1 MIKIGRFSF
10 KNEAEL
16 FQYTMDRYFRKV
28 PPIPTNIYL
37 NQSEALKVEHR
48 VKLAKICHFPSIIN
62 TLYRDENEQVRK
74 SVETNDFWILVGK
87 IQDVLGFD
95 KKERKQFAR
104 SEFNKILVV
113 LLMFEDDI
121 EILSETLMN
130 PSISIKM
137 ITIYIKLLTKRGKGK
152 KDEQILAES
161 KKILKEKKSR
171 IIKAAEINKAFKDL
185 NDQKN
190 VDLLIHY
197 LSNDDKVVRK
207 AVTNI
212 LMDADP
218 KFILQIIDIII
229 EGTVI
234 NSELDQYICLSEV
247 LSVVRKRENLK
258 RASIS
263 KLNLTSKQLEGKRYH
278 SIADYF
284 YQTLSRK
291 KRMIIKSCVEDLT
304 NFDKIILLS
313 LGHCDP
319 EIEVRQLASSILT
332 LKDLFVLAQDIS
344 TPQNI
349 FKRILNILDEHPDEH
364 VHQNVVKIYE
374 EESKRLWNRLKE
386 LETILQ
392 AYFDVIFQSLGF
404 VEINQYISAV
414 KSIQQTEKYL
424 QNFWYK
430 FSPQLQKK
438 LTSTDPTFKQ
448 VKKTF
453 TNAVTIIEADVSPSK
468 MMELDHVQNM
478 IEQIIELRN
487 FDIEGLRQGAA
498 ESLDEELLRKA
509 RRIWQSALSQYL
521 GRIKSLNEMLK
532 IKFRTL
538 APDVIDKT
546 ILLNKDF
553 LEVFNEIEEIHK
565 NKVMCSLP
573 HACQVCNRRGCAAER
588 FLTEVHFLLQ
598 ELLDNFVEE

>member
-1 MIKIGRFSF
+1 MIKIGRFTF
-10 KNEAEL
+10 KTETEF
-16 FQYTMDRYFRKV
+16 FQYTMERYFRKV
-28 PPIPTNIYL
+28 PPVPTNVYL

-48 VKLAKICHFPSIIN
+48 VKLAQICHFPSIIN
-62 TLYRDENEQVRK
+62 TLYRDENPQVRK
-74 SVETNDFWILVGK
+74 AVENNDFWILIGK

-104 SEFNKILVV
+104 SEFNKMMIV

-130 PSISIKM
+130 PSVSIKM
-137 ITIYIKLLTKRGKGK
+137 ITTYIDLLKKRGKGK
-152 KDEQILAES
+152 KDEQILNES

-171 IIKAAEINKAFKDL
+171 VLKAAEINKAFKDL
-185 NDQKN
+185 KVQKN

-212 LMDADP
+212 FTDADP
-218 KFILQIIDIII
+218 KFILQISNEII
-229 EGTVI
+229 EG
-234 NSELDQYICLSEV
+234 NSTETELDQYICLSEV
-247 LSVVRKRENLK
+247 LSVVRKRDDLK
-258 RASIS
+258 RTSVN
-263 KLNLTSKQLEGKRYH
+263 KLKLSEKQLEGKRYH

-284 YQTLSRK
+284 YQILSRK
-291 KRMIIKSCVEDLT
+291 KRMLIKSCVDELT
-304 NFDKIILLS
+304 SFDKIILLS
-313 LGHCDP
+313 LGHCDTEN
-319 EIEVRQLASSILT
+319 EIRQLASSILT
-332 LKDLFVLAQDIS
+332 LKELFTLVQDIS
-344 TPQNI
+344 TPQHI
-349 FKRILNILDEHPDEH
+349 FKKILNILDEHPDEH
-364 VHQNVVKIYE
+364 VHQNVTRIYE
-374 EESKRLWNRLKE
+374 DESKRLWNRLKE

-424 QNFWYK
+424 QSFWYK

-438 LTSTDPTFKQ
+438 LSATDPTFKD

-453 TNAVTIIEADVSPSK
+453 TNAVTIIEADVSPPK

-487 FDIEGLRQGAA
+487 FDIEGLRKGAA
-498 ESLDEELLRKA
+498 ESLDEELLDKA
-509 RRIWQSALSQYL
+509 KRIWQSALSQYL

-573 HACQVCNRRGCAAER
+573 NACQVCNRRGCAAER

>member
-1 MIKIGRFSF
+1 
-10 KNEAEL
+10 
-16 FQYTMDRYFRKV
+16 MDRYFRKV
-28 PPIPTNIYL
+28 PPVPINIYL
-37 NQSEALKVEHR
+37 NQSKSLKIENR
-48 VKLAKICHFPSIIN
+48 IKLAQICHFPSVIN
-62 TLYRDENEQVRK
+62 TLYRDENSQVRK
-74 SVETNDFWILVGK
+74 AIEKNDFWILIGK

-104 SEFNKILVV
+104 SEFNKILIV

-121 EILSETLMN
+121 EILSEILMN
-130 PSISIKM
+130 PSISINM
-137 ITIYIKLLTKRGKGK
+137 ITTYVKLLTKRGKGK
-152 KDEQILAES
+152 KDEQILTES

-171 IIKAAEINKAFKDL
+171 IIKAAEINKAFKNL
-185 NDQKN
+185 NIKKN
-190 VDLLIHY
+190 VDLLIQY
-197 LSNDDKVVRK
+197 LSNEDKIVRK

-212 LMDADP
+212 LTDANP
-218 KFILQIIDIII
+218 IFILQISNEII
-229 EGTVI
+229 EGESVL
-234 NSELDQYICLSEV
+234 SELDQYICLTEV
-247 LSVVRKRENLK
+247 LTVVRKRENLK
-258 RASIS
+258 RESVKA
-263 KLNLTSKQLEGKRYH
+263 LNLTEKQLDGKRYH

-284 YQTLSRK
+284 YQILSRK
-291 KRMIIKSCVEDLT
+291 KRMLVKSCVEDLT

-313 LGHCDP
+313 LGHCDTDI
-319 EIEVRQLASSILT
+319 EIRQLAASILT
-332 LKDLFVLAQDIS
+332 LKDLFAIVQDVS
-344 TPQNI
+344 TPQSI
-349 FKRILNILDEHPDEH
+349 FKRILGILDEHPDER
-364 VHQNVVKIYE
+364 VNQSVLKIHE

-404 VEINQYISAV
+404 VEINQYIGGV

-438 LTSTDPTFKQ
+438 LTANEAIFQQ

-468 MMELDHVQNM
+468 MMELEHVQNM
-478 IEQIIELRN
+478 IEQIIELKN

-498 ESLDEELLRKA
+498 ESLDEELLKKA

-565 NKVMCSLP
+565 TRVMCSLP
-573 HACQVCNRRGCAAER
+573 HTCQVCNRRGCAAER

>member
-1 MIKIGRFSF
+1 LIKIGRFSF
-10 KNEAEL
+10 KTEAEF
-16 FQYTMDRYFRKV
+16 FQYSMERYFRKV
-28 PPIPTNIYL
+28 PPVPTNIYL

-48 VKLAKICHFPSIIN
+48 IKLAKICHFPSIIN
-62 TLYRDENEQVRK
+62 TLYRDENAQVRK
-74 SVETNDFWILVGK
+74 AVEKNDFWILIGK

-104 SEFNKILVV
+104 SEFNKILIVIM
-113 LLMFEDDI
+113 MFEDDI
-121 EILSETLMN
+121 EILSEALMN

-137 ITIYIKLLTKRGKGK
+137 ITIYKKLLEKRGKGK
-152 KDEQILAES
+152 KDEQILAEA

-171 IIKAAEINKAFKDL
+171 IIKAAEINRAFKNL
-185 NDQKN
+185 QIKQN

-197 LSNDDKVVRK
+197 LSNEDKVVRK

-212 LMDADP
+212 LTDADP
-218 KFILQIIDIII
+218 HFVLKISTDII
-229 EGTVI
+229 EGNTVK
-234 NSELDQYICLSEV
+234 SELDQYICLSEV

-258 RASIS
+258 RASIK
-263 KLNLTSKQLEGKRYH
+263 KLNLTDKQLEGKRYH

-284 YQTLSRK
+284 YQVLSRK
-291 KRMIIKSCVEDLT
+291 KRMLIKSCVEDLT
-304 NFDKIILLS
+304 NFDKIVLLS
-313 LGHCDP
+313 LGHCDT

-332 LKDLFVLAQDIS
+332 LKDLFSLAQDIS
-344 TPQNI
+344 TPQHL
-349 FKRILNILDEHPDEH
+349 FKKILNILDEHPDEH
-364 VHQNVVKIYE
+364 VHQNVIKIHE

-404 VEINQYISAV
+404 VDINQYISAV

-468 MMELDHVQNM
+468 MMELEHVQNM

-565 NKVMCSLP
+565 TKVMCSLP